1 MFDEVSCEY
10 PLPDAFDA
18 RGVLFQTKELD
29 NSLEQYTITSGGRLI
44 AHRVRYEEVPEEER
58 PHHGTLEWSTSP
70 LLQCRGSLRAVPVGD
85 EEIMFHGDVRLY
97 HSNICMSGPE
107 GFATVDDAPVDI
119 REYIVRFTYG
129 RVEWIR
135 GGSVPKDGPQLTR
148 EAMRRAWDERQV
160 PEGGLRVATPDALF
174 D

>member
-1 MFDEVSCEY
+1 MFDEVTCEY
-10 PLPDAFDA
+10 ALPDAFDA
-18 RGVLFQTKELD
+18 RGVLFQAKELD
-29 NSLEQYTITSGGRLI
+29 NFLERYTITSDGRLI
-44 AHRVRYEEVPEEER
+44 AHRVRYEDVPEEER
-58 PHHGTLEWSTSP
+58 PYYGTPEWSTSP
-70 LLQCRGSLRAVPVGD
+70 WLQCCGCLRTVPAGD

-97 HSNICMSGPE
+97 QSNICMSGPE

-119 REYIVRFTYG
+119 REYIVRFTNG

-135 GGSVPKDGPQLTR
+135 GGSVPQRGQQLTR
-148 EAMRRAWDERQV
+148 EAMQRAWDERQV